1 MVRLFALRHAPV
13 DAAGICYGQVDVPTL
28 LTPDEVARYAVAVLE
43 DFVPGTVWS
52 SDAARCRLPGLEVS
66 SRFGI
71 DCHVD
76 HRVREMSYGQWE
88 GKPWDDLDREAVD
101 YWMEDWMQ
109 RSPPGGETLRDMEA
123 RIGQWWEDLAP
134 GDHLLLAHAGVIH
147 VLNVLSGAQTW
158 DETMSN
164 RLDYLAVAR
173 FERP

>member
-1 MVRLFALRHAPV
+1 
-13 DAAGICYGQVDVPTL
+13 
-28 LTPDEVARYAVAVLE
+28 
-43 DFVPGTVWS
+43 
-52 SDAARCRLPGLEVS
+52 
-66 SRFGI
+66 
-71 DCHVD
+71 
-76 HRVREMSYGQWE
+76 
-88 GKPWDDLDREAVD
+88 
-101 YWMEDWMQ
+101 
-109 RSPPGGETLRDMEA
+109 MEA